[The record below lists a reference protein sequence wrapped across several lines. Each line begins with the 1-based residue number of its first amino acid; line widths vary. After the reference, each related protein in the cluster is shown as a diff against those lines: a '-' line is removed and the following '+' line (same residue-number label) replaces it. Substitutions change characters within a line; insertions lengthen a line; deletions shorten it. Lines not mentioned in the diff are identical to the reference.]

1 MENINLT
8 YTHEELN
15 KEKSF
20 LLLSNF
26 ICEIVMQKADK
37 YIIKEDKRILS
48 VGEVQNLF
56 INKLAEKDDEEYDK
70 LISEIMDKILFLNE

>member
-8 YTHEELN
+8 YTYEELN

-26 ICEIVMQKADK
+26 IREIVTQKADK
-37 YIIKEDKRILS
+37 YIIKEDERILS

-56 INKLAEKDDEEYDK
+56 INRLAAKDDEEYDK
-70 LISEIMDKILFLNE
+70 LISEIMDKILF

>member
-1 MENINLT
+1 MENIHLT
-8 YTHEELN
+8 YTYEELN

-26 ICEIVMQKADK
+26 ICEIVMQKANK
-37 YIIKEDKRILS
+37 YIIKEDERILS

-56 INKLAEKDDEEYDK
+56 INRLAAKDDDEYDK
-70 LISEIMDKILFLNE
+70 LISEIMDKILF

>member
-1 MENINLT
+1 MKNINLT
-8 YTHEELN
+8 YTYEELN

-37 YIIKEDKRILS
+37 YIIKEDERILS

-56 INKLAEKDDEEYDK
+56 IDRLAAKDDEEYDK
-70 LISEIMDKILFLNE
+70 LISEIMDKILF

>member
-8 YTHEELN
+8 YTYEELN

-37 YIIKEDKRILS
+37 YIIKEDERILS
-48 VGEVQNLF
+48 VGEVQDLF
-56 INKLAEKDDEEYDK
+56 IDRLAAKDDEEYDK
-70 LISEIMDKILFLNE
+70 LISEIMDKILF

>member
-8 YTHEELN
+8 YTYEELN

-20 LLLSNF
+20 LLLSSF

-37 YIIKEDKRILS
+37 YIIKEDERILS

-56 INKLAEKDDEEYDK
+56 IDRLAAKDDEEYDK
-70 LISEIMDKILFLNE
+70 LISEIMDKILF

>member
-8 YTHEELN
+8 YTYEELN

-37 YIIKEDKRILS
+37 YIIKEDERILS

-56 INKLAEKDDEEYDK
+56 IDRLAAKDDEEYDK
-70 LISEIMDKILFLNE
+70 LISEIMDKILF

>member
-8 YTHEELN
+8 YTYEELN

-26 ICEIVMQKADK
+26 ICEIVTQKADK
-37 YIIKEDKRILS
+37 YIIKE
-48 VGEVQNLF
+48 
-56 INKLAEKDDEEYDK
+56 DEEYDK
-70 LISEIMDKILFLNE
+70 LISEIMDKILF

>member
-1 MENINLT
+1 MENMNLT
-8 YTHEELN
+8 YTYEELN

-37 YIIKEDKRILS
+37 YIIKEDERILS

-56 INKLAEKDDEEYDK
+56 IDRLAAKDDKEYDK
-70 LISEIMDKILFLNE
+70 LISEIMDKILF

>member
-1 MENINLT
+1 MKNINLT
-8 YTHEELN
+8 YTYEELN

-26 ICEIVMQKADK
+26 ICEIVRQKADK
-37 YIIKEDKRILS
+37 YIIKEDERILS

-56 INKLAEKDDEEYDK
+56 IDRLAAKDDEEYDK
-70 LISEIMDKILFLNE
+70 LISEIMDKILF

>member
-8 YTHEELN
+8 YTYEELN

-37 YIIKEDKRILS
+37 YIIKEDERILS

-56 INKLAEKDDEEYDK
+56 IDRLAAKEDEEYDK
-70 LISEIMDKILFLNE
+70 LISEIMDKILF

>member
-8 YTHEELN
+8 YTYKELN

-37 YIIKEDKRILS
+37 YIIKEDERILS

-56 INKLAEKDDEEYDK
+56 IDRLAAKDDEEYDK
-70 LISEIMDKILFLNE
+70 LISEIMDKILF

>member
-1 MENINLT
+1 M
-8 YTHEELN
+8 N

-37 YIIKEDKRILS
+37 YIIKEDERILS

-56 INKLAEKDDEEYDK
+56 IDRLAAKDDEEYDK
-70 LISEIMDKILFLNE
+70 LISEIMDKILF

>member
-8 YTHEELN
+8 YTYEELN

-26 ICEIVMQKADK
+26 ICEIVTQKADK
-37 YIIKEDKRILS
+37 YIIKEDERILS
-48 VGEVQNLF
+48 VGEVQDLF
-56 INKLAEKDDEEYDK
+56 IDRLAAKDDEEYDK
-70 LISEIMDKILFLNE
+70 LISEIMDKLLF

>member
-8 YTHEELN
+8 YTYEELN

-26 ICEIVMQKADK
+26 ICEIVTQKADK
-37 YIIKEDKRILS
+37 CIIKEDERILS

-56 INKLAEKDDEEYDK
+56 IDRLAAKDDEEYDK
-70 LISEIMDKILFLNE
+70 LISEIMDKILF

>member
-8 YTHEELN
+8 YTYEELN

-37 YIIKEDKRILS
+37 YIIKEDERILS
-48 VGEVQNLF
+48 VSEVQNLF
-56 INKLAEKDDEEYDK
+56 IDRLAAKDDEEYDK
-70 LISEIMDKILFLNE
+70 LISEIMDKILF

>member
-8 YTHEELN
+8 YTYEELN

-26 ICEIVMQKADK
+26 ICEIVMQKANK
-37 YIIKEDKRILS
+37 YIIKEDERILS

-56 INKLAEKDDEEYDK
+56 IDRLAAKDDDEYDK
-70 LISEIMDKILFLNE
+70 LISEIMDKILF

>member
-8 YTHEELN
+8 YTYEELN

-37 YIIKEDKRILS
+37 YIIKEDERIFS

-56 INKLAEKDDEEYDK
+56 IDRLAAKDDEEYDK
-70 LISEIMDKILFLNE
+70 LISEIMDKILF

>member
-8 YTHEELN
+8 YTYEELN

-37 YIIKEDKRILS
+37 YIIKEDERILS
-48 VGEVQNLF
+48 VDEVQNLF
-56 INKLAEKDDEEYDK
+56 IDRLAAKNDEEYDK
-70 LISEIMDKILFLNE
+70 LISEIMDKILF

>member
-8 YTHEELN
+8 YTYEELN

-37 YIIKEDKRILS
+37 YIIKEDERILS

-56 INKLAEKDDEEYDK
+56 INRLAAKDDEEYDK
-70 LISEIMDKILFLNE
+70 LISEIMDKILF